1 VPARP
6 ATVRSRELESEAT
19 RRDILAAAEV
29 LLARGGEAGLSIR
42 EVCARAGVTPPTIY
56 HHFGDKNA
64 LVDRVVDDCFAAFDQ
79 ALAQHRPTPP
89 TDAVEALRWGFDR
102 YVEYGVAHP
111 THYRLM
117 FFRRIGPPTPSGI
130 ASYDRL
136 RRLITAVA
144 AAGRLRADVEVAT
157 RAAWCTLHG
166 ATSLII
172 CGYFTPDD
180 PAVALLRDAM
190 IAQFTNPTPPRAS
203 HAAAGARKERAHEDA
218 RIRRESLPGGKLRS
232 VADGRRRRRP
242 RDHRRD
248 PA

>member
-6 ATVRSRELESEAT
+6 AIARSRELESEAT
-19 RRDILAAAEV
+19 RRAILAAAEV

-64 LVDRVVDDCFAAFDQ
+64 LVDRVVDECFADFDQ
-79 ALAQHRPTPP
+79 ALAQHRPAP
-89 TDAVEALRWGFDR
+89 TDPVEALRWGFDR
-102 YVEYGVAHP
+102 YVDYGVAHP

-117 FFRRIGPPTPSGI
+117 FFRRIGPPTPSGL

-144 AAGRLRADVEVAT
+144 DAGRLANDVEVAT

-166 ATSLII
+166 ATSLVV
-172 CGYFTPDD
+172 CDYFQADD
-180 PAVALLRDAM
+180 PAVVLLRDGL
-190 IAQFTNPTPPRAS
+190 IAQLTHPAPRRAPTR
-203 HAAAGARKERAHEDA
+203 ARKGRAHEDA
-218 RIRRESLPGGKLRS
+218 RIRREPVSGGKLRS
-232 VADGRRRRRP
+232 VADGGRRRRSGS
-242 RDHRRD
+242 HRRD